1 MKHINLQEKITFHKD
16 HFIPNILYASPK
28 VKMPLICMEPGQA
41 IPPHGGNSAGIFY
54 VKEGKGI
61 FTLDDEKITM
71 EKGMVIVA
79 PEGSSRGMK
88 CIERMVVLA
97 VSAGG

>member
-1 MKHINLQEKITFHKD
+1 MKIINLQEKITFHKEQ
-16 HFIPNILYASPK
+16 FIPNILYASPK

-41 IPPHGGNSAGIFY
+41 IPAHGGNSVGIFY

-61 FTLDDEKITM
+61 FTLNDETIPM
-71 EKGMVIVA
+71 ERGTVVVA

-97 VSAGG
+97 VSAG

>member
-1 MKHINLQEKITFHKD
+1 MKIINLQEKITFHKEQ
-16 HFIPNILYASPK
+16 FIPNILYASPK

-41 IPPHGGNSAGIFY
+41 IPPHGGNSVGIFY

-61 FTLDDEKITM
+61 FTLNNEQIPM
-71 EKGMVIVA
+71 EKGTVVIA

-88 CIERMVVLA
+88 CLERMVVLA
-97 VSAGG
+97 VSAG